1 MDVLDGSLSHHFSFN
16 VTLSHMS
23 ALNPFL
29 TFSLESPLRFNF
41 TDGTLTSGGGLIVFI
56 RLKGG
61 DPGRG
66 DVLQADLCALSYCAQ
81 RRHVSVNL
89 NQFSSTILQTIYGEP
104 ITDKSVLRKFP
115 DDHRVLSFIGDDFNT
130 LFPPMPTQPDLG
142 ANIFLSDSVEEWDSN
157 LRLLMRQFQDRIT
170 PGFDF
175 ANDFQSRVD
184 YYDPHSVLLPKPD
197 FKIINAF
204 EASPNIS
211 MTMENIATAMTNY
224 VRDSSNLTVVGQ
236 VGQTHVY
243 VTVIWPWIILP
254 AFLVI
259 ASIVYLM
266 LAMYESK
273 RKRVRVWRTSELALL
288 FHGRKVWDDYDELH
302 ALHRVSELEHAAKEI
317 RVQMVEKS
325 DGEWILHRE
334 KED

>member
-1 MDVLDGSLSHHFSFN
+1 
-16 VTLSHMS
+16 
-23 ALNPFL
+23 
-29 TFSLESPLRFNF
+29 
-41 TDGTLTSGGGLIVFI
+41 
-56 RLKGG
+56 
-61 DPGRG
+61 
-66 DVLQADLCALSYCAQ
+66 
-81 RRHVSVNL
+81 
-89 NQFSSTILQTIYGEP
+89 
-104 ITDKSVLRKFP
+104 
-115 DDHRVLSFIGDDFNT
+115 
-130 LFPPMPTQPDLG
+130 
-142 ANIFLSDSVEEWDSN
+142 
-157 LRLLMRQFQDRIT
+157 
-170 PGFDF
+170 
-175 ANDFQSRVD
+175 
-184 YYDPHSVLLPKPD
+184 
-197 FKIINAF
+197 
-204 EASPNIS
+204 
-211 MTMENIATAMTNY
+211 MTNY

-302 ALHRVSELEHAAKEI
+302 APHRVSELEHAAKEI